1 VPPNA
6 AQRRKAAPLGR
17 SAAVWNILYLLA
29 YAVDRGLTRATL
41 IERFELE
48 GAALEDV
55 DGRVPIAIWARMWN
69 ELPALLGDP
78 DMPLHVVKHAVM
90 ADPPLSVLFFLSSP
104 TLGDAIQRMLRYQ
117 RVTFDLASE
126 PASEL
131 LMDGEHAH
139 LLLQHE
145 RVPFPLP
152 TGALIDSALGILTLA
167 RLATGRD
174 VVPVALTFRHPMP
187 RRPEDYTTAFRCPV
201 RFGATQDRL
210 TLRRADLALVHP
222 NASRTLLSI
231 VERHAQRQLSELPR
245 DEDLSSR
252 LRRAIRARLPDGHLA
267 LSELAP
273 SLGLSP
279 RTLQRRLEAEGTSL
293 RRLVDEERR
302 ALALHHI
309 QDPRTSLVDIAFLL
323 GFADQ
328 SAFSRAFSRWTSRP
342 PKEYRERLG

>member
-1 VPPNA
+1 
-6 AQRRKAAPLGR
+6 
-17 SAAVWNILYLLA
+17 LYLLA
-29 YAVDRGLTRATL
+29 YADSRGLSRAAL
-41 IERFELE
+41 VERFGLDED
-48 GAALEDV
+48 ALEDV
-55 DGRVPIAIWARMWN
+55 DGRVPIATWARMWN
-69 ELPALLGDP
+69 ELPTLLSDP

-90 ADPPLSVLFFLSSP
+90 ADPPLAVLVFLASA
-104 TLGDAIQRMLRYQ
+104 TLGDAIRRMVRYQ

-131 LMDGEHAH
+131 LLDGEHAH

-152 TGALIDSALGILTLA
+152 TGALIDSALGLLTLA

-174 VVPVALTFRHPMP
+174 VVPVALTFRHPTP
-187 RRPEDYTTAFRCPV
+187 RRPEDYVAELRCPV
-201 RFGATQDRL
+201 RFAASQDRL

-222 NASRTLLSI
+222 EASRTLLSI
-231 VERHAQRQLSELPR
+231 VERHAQQQLSELPG
-245 DEDLSSR
+245 DQDLSSR
-252 LRRAIRARLPDGHLA
+252 LRGAIRARLPDGHVT

-273 SLGLSP
+273 LLGLSP

-293 RRLVDEERR
+293 RRAVDEERR

-309 QDPRTSLVDIAFLL
+309 QNPRTSLVDIAFLL

-328 SAFSRAFSRWTSRP
+328 SAFSRAFSRWTSRS
-342 PKEYRERLG
+342 PKEYRQGLG